1 MYLDDPR
8 EEFADFIPSGA
19 RRVAD
24 VGCGKGGFGRTLRA
38 RLGAGAWIVGVESVA
53 EQAHVARESHGFDEV
68 EQGFFPDA
76 MPEGW
81 SDLDLICFMDVLEHL
96 YDPWKVLFE
105 CHQFLAH
112 DGRVLASIPNIQY
125 LPVLTDLA
133 RGRWD
138 YEDTGTLDRTHVRF
152 FTRRSIIERFH
163 RAGYE
168 VERIEGVND
177 ALAQFRYRWLRPAG
191 RVLGDAR
198 YMHMAVVAKRVEQ
211 PGSPVTLLS
220 PPDVDLAVMDEVD
233 ALTRV
238 TAVEQRRRDDPLAV
252 LRRRGRHLA
261 AVEAKFRLGLPTDLA
276 CDYGT
281 WRRRHDA
288 VVPIAP
294 EASSESRRD
303 KPLAVVLHVFY
314 PDLLP
319 ELLDQLR
326 VIDVPFDLIL
336 TNASGAPLDL
346 SEPGAARSTRVVDV
360 ENRGRDIWPF
370 LQVVQAGLL
379 DGYDA
384 VLKLHTKK
392 SPEGVATTLGASTGQ
407 EWRNQLVGSLLATE
421 QTFRQ
426 AYDTV
431 TTGPGGLACN
441 DASVA
446 GPEAWSTD
454 RRAVR
459 HLARRIGVRCPAAA
473 LRFPAGSIYIMRGT
487 LVPVLKELRMSAE
500 DFEGEASA
508 AYTTTAHAVERL
520 MGYVARSEGLDVV
533 GLPAPAT
540 GRQRERFGRAASS
553 RGLRERRT
561 RVDAPLPIFQLRRP

>member
-1 MYLDDPR
+1 MGDLKQQGVYIDDPLD
-8 EEFADFIPSGA
+8 EFADFIPRGS

-38 RLGAGAWIVGVESVA
+38 TLGSGAWIGGVESVA
-53 EQAHVARESHGFDEV
+53 EQAAVARESHGFDEV

-76 MPEGW
+76 MPTGW
-81 SDLDLICFMDVLEHL
+81 TDLDLICFMDVLEHL
-96 YDPWKVLFE
+96 YDPWKVLYE
-105 CHQFLAH
+105 SHQFLAE

-125 LPVLTDLA
+125 LPVMADLA

-152 FTRRSIIERFH
+152 FTRRSIIEMFH

-177 ALAQFRYRWLRPAG
+177 ALAQFRYRWFRPAG
-191 RVLGDAR
+191 RILGDAR
-198 YMHMAVVAKRVEQ
+198 YMHVAVVAKRVER
-211 PGSPVTLLS
+211 PLTPVTLLD
-220 PPDVDLAVMDEVD
+220 PPPADHGVMEEVD
-233 ALTRV
+233 ALSKAS
-238 TAVEQRRRDDPLAV
+238 AVAQRRRDDPLAS

-261 AVEAKFRLGLPTDLA
+261 AVETKFRLGLPTDLA

-281 WRRRHDA
+281 WRRRHDV
-288 VVPIAP
+288 VVPAAP
-294 EASSESRRD
+294 EARPAVRPAA
-303 KPLAVVLHVFY
+303 PLAVVLHVFY

-319 ELLDQLR
+319 ELLSQLR
-326 VIDVPFDLIL
+326 VIDVPFDLIV

-346 SEPGAARSTRVVDV
+346 SGSGAPQSTRVMDV

-379 DGYDA
+379 DGYEA

-392 SPEGVATTLGASTGQ
+392 SPQGVATTLGASTGE
-407 EWRNQLVGSLLATE
+407 EWRDQLVGSLLASE
-421 QTFRQ
+421 QTFRR

-431 TTGPGGLACN
+431 TTGPGGLACH

-473 LRFPAGSIYIMRGT
+473 LRFPAGSIYIMRGN
-487 LVPVLKELRMSAE
+487 LVPVLKGLRMSAD
-500 DFEGEASA
+500 DFEGEHLA

-520 MGYVARSEGLDVV
+520 MGYVARSEGLDVI

-540 GRQRERFGRAASS
+540 GGQ
-553 RGLRERRT
+553 
-561 RVDAPLPIFQLRRP
+561 Q

>member
-1 MYLDDPR
+1 MAELRQQGVYLDDPR

-81 SDLDLICFMDVLEHL
+81 ADLDLICFMDVLEHL

-105 CHQFLAH
+105 SHQFLAH

-152 FTRRSIIERFH
+152 FTRRSIIEMFH

-177 ALAQFRYRWLRPAG
+177 ALAQFRYRWFRPAG
-191 RVLGDAR
+191 RILGDAR
-198 YMHMAVVAKRVEQ
+198 YMHMAVVAKRVKR
-211 PGSPVTLLS
+211 PLSPVTLLD
-220 PPDVDLAVMDEVD
+220 PTPADHGVMEQVD
-233 ALTRV
+233 ALSK
-238 TAVEQRRRDDPLAV
+238 ASALAQQRRDDPLAS

-261 AVEAKFRLGLPTDLA
+261 AVEAKFRLGLPTELP

-281 WRRRHDA
+281 WRRRHDVDVPAAPDARPA
-288 VVPIAP
+288 VRPVA
-294 EASSESRRD
+294 
-303 KPLAVVLHVFY
+303 PLAVVLHVFY

-319 ELLDQLR
+319 ELLGQLR
-326 VIDVPFDLIL
+326 VIDVPFDLIV

-346 SEPGAARSTRVVDV
+346 SGSGAPQSTRVLAV

-379 DGYDA
+379 DGYEA

-392 SPEGVATTLGASTGQ
+392 SPQGVATTLGASTGE
-407 EWRNQLVGSLLATE
+407 EWRDQLVGSLLATE
-421 QTFRQ
+421 QTFRG

-431 TTGPGGLACN
+431 TTGPGGLACD

-459 HLARRIGVRCPAAA
+459 HLARRIGVRCPAAD

-500 DFEGEASA
+500 DFEDEHSA

-540 GRQRERFGRAASS
+540 GRQR
-553 RGLRERRT
+553 
-561 RVDAPLPIFQLRRP
+561 